1 MSLLLEKGHSQ
12 ARLYSIIMVQNEAEL
27 VRDRIRHDRVMFLTI
42 SKLVSDTSIVELKQQ
57 DRRKLHEQL
66 QEMAEGLLN
75 GSYG

>member
-66 QEMAEGLLN
+66 QEMTEGLLN

>member
-1 MSLLLEKGHSQ
+1 MSLLFEKGHSQ

-66 QEMAEGLLN
+66 QEMIGGLLN